1 MSATALNI
9 HEFYNELKSA
19 GFNEQQAEVIANIQ
33 SKTATWAIEQARH
46 EYQLDGLVIKRDLK
60 ELELRL
66 SAKIRESELSL
77 EAKIADS
84 KAELV
89 RWVIGAG
96 FLQVALIAGLILRLA
111 DKV

>member
-1 MSATALNI
+1 MSVTALNI
-9 HEFYNELKSA
+9 HEFYNALKGA
-19 GFNEQQAEVIANIQ
+19 GFSEQQAEVIANIQ
-33 SKTATWAIEQARH
+33 SKTATAAVEQARH
-46 EYQLDGLVIKRDLK
+46 DYELDEIATKRDLR
-60 ELELRL
+60 ELELKL
-66 SAKIRESELSL
+66 ENKIKDVEL
-77 EAKIADS
+77 KIEQS